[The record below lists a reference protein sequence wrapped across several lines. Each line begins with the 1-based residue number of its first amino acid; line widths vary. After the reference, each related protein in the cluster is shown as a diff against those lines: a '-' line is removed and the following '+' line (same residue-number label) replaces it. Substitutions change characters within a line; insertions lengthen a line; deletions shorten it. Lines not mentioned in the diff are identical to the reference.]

1 MPSIIGGA
9 LAGLGE
15 QAANIGGAMFKAE
28 LDRDARQQDSD
39 LALARAKTLEEF
51 KAGLATKGRTA
62 QVERINAETGR
73 IADER
78 VGQKR
83 GIINAGIADPAAWT
97 PEMQA
102 AVDQSLAQDREG
114 IVNSSRTR
122 RDAAVRTGDIKPET
136 AATIDSR
143 EEVASVRADA
153 QRAIQDSKQTAFME
167 KLAYMQD
174 RADKDRAS
182 RELIAA
188 MRKLGGGE
196 GGEGAEPAKIKAAK
210 IYLEQVNKDRSAKGL
225 EPIEFEEAY
234 SVANYAPRADAEQS
248 TRARV
253 ALALTKED
261 PRLLKDKAKLRQAV
275 DDAMSAI
282 DASGPTGKPAAPA
295 APATPKPAG
304 AASASAKPE
313 VSKVQG
319 LPAGSSIGAQTP
331 KGWEVKDS
339 TGKLIGYVRG

>member
-51 KAGLATKGRTA
+51 KAGLATKERTA

-122 RDAAVRTGDIKPET
+122 RDAAVRTGDIKPDV

-188 MRKLGGGE
+188 MRKIGGGE
-196 GGEGAEPAKIKAAK
+196 GGEGGEPAKIRAAK

-234 SVANYAPRADAEQS
+234 SVANYAPKADPEQNI
-248 TRARV
+248 RARV
-253 ALALTKED
+253 AMALTTGANGD
-261 PRLLKDKAKLRQAV
+261 RRLLKDPAALRKAV
-275 DDAMSAI
+275 DDTLSAI
-282 DASGPTGKPAAPA
+282 DASGATGKPAAPA
-295 APATPKPAG
+295 APATPATPKPAG
-304 AASASAKPE
+304 AASAARPP
-313 VSKVQG
+313 
-319 LPAGSSIGAQTP
+319 LSSFL
-331 KGWEVKDS
+331 KK
-339 TGKLIGYVRG
+339 